1 MSLLPTIKKKFFFF
15 DKARQS
21 PYLSLTRM
29 RRYDPDMSQGRS
41 NQYLLAVL
49 MTTSESY
56 DLLHPVCKWGTCG
69 LCEEE
74 ARQLVGSQITGKK
87 IWIPSIR
94 LQVLSPS
101 SPPVPWLSPS
111 IPSQTIWHQLSPQTP
126 SPFLHWLLLSRDTR
140 QYHCVFSEQKILFC
154 NIGCVSS
161 HCISS
166 VSWVTSKPL
175 ENWFTSI
182 SSFTTILCSGLCPH
196 LSVKLS
202 HCRWCT
208 SNSRVSKSDFHP
220 DSSPA

>member
-1 MSLLPTIKKKFFFF
+1 
-15 DKARQS
+15 
-21 PYLSLTRM
+21 
-29 RRYDPDMSQGRS
+29 
-41 NQYLLAVL
+41 

-94 LQVLSPS
+94 PQVLSPS
-101 SPPVPWLSPS
+101 SLPVPWLSPS

-166 VSWVTSKPL
+166 VSRVTSKPL

-208 SNSRVSKSDFHP
+208 SNSRVSSKSDFHP

>member
-1 MSLLPTIKKKFFFF
+1 MACGSKGCFSLVLHIHQRLADAPLWCYESHSGTHSDKESTLHMEAVTADGKEKMVKHILFPKLLSGNATCHFCPQLKKNFFL

-94 LQVLSPS
+94 PQVLSPS

-140 QYHCVFSEQKILFC
+140 
-154 NIGCVSS
+154 
-161 HCISS
+161 
-166 VSWVTSKPL
+166 
-175 ENWFTSI
+175 
-182 SSFTTILCSGLCPH
+182 
-196 LSVKLS
+196 
-202 HCRWCT
+202 
-208 SNSRVSKSDFHP
+208 
-220 DSSPA
+220 